1 MIWTNIVPRPSN
13 HFPYHFDREKV
24 KKKNHDDVWII
35 MNVKLIAI
43 TMDFKK
49 LKKINKWGWLCKKC
63 LHILSRYSIIL
74 KNVYY
79 SYHIP
84 RLPKH
89 IFQIQFPHNNIWQSL
104 EIEFLSSHDSSYNI
118 NIEWWT
124 LRYMMWTFKRKHFC
138 IIRISRQA
146 WDR

>member
-1 MIWTNIVPRPSN
+1 M
-13 HFPYHFDREKV
+13 
-24 KKKNHDDVWII
+24 
-35 MNVKLIAI
+35 
-43 TMDFKK
+43 
-49 LKKINKWGWLCKKC
+49 CKKC

-104 EIEFLSSHDSSYNI
+104 EIEFLSSHDSSYNM

-124 LRYMMWTFKRKHFC
+124 LDIEIYDVNLQEKTFLHYSHITAGLRSLVYLQNDLGLPLHFLGIC
-138 IIRISRQA
+138 VK
-146 WDR
+146 WDKFLKNQPVCRSEYLKEKFIGCENSPYHRCDFFK